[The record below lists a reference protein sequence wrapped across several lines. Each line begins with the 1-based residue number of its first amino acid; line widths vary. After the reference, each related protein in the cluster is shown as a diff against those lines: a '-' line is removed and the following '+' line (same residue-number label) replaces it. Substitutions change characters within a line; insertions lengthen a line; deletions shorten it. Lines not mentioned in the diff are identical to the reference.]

1 MNVVPSGARDLLF
14 ATALLIGFALTCF
27 AARPQAQPDSDW
39 MGKAFA
45 AAFDDFFPIQHAQ
58 GDFIA
63 VRAHRDG
70 TNDLPEFSVVL
81 EDTQNP
87 RAIHAT
93 LREAQGSSLYQQISA
108 LHAKEPSK
116 SYQELKPDLKVRSW
130 QISADQC
137 PAIAAQFKAFGDI
150 QFVRPRDDDPIAE
163 HPVLYQFHES
173 VGGGDSEVTEF
184 VESRAFPKWANE
196 THQALDACAVSASG
210 K

>member
-1 MNVVPSGARDLLF
+1 MNVIPSAASDLLF
-14 ATALLIGFALTCF
+14 SFAVLCLGLALTSF
-27 AARPQAQPDSDW
+27 AAPQAQPDSGW

-45 AAFDDFFPIQHAQ
+45 AAFDDFFPIQHGE

-70 TNDLPEFSVVL
+70 TNDLPEFSIVL
-81 EDTQNP
+81 EDTQSA
-87 RAIHAT
+87 RGIHAT
-93 LREAQGSSLYQQISA
+93 LHEAQGASLYQQLAA

-116 SYQELKPDLKVRSW
+116 SYPELKTDLKVQTW
-130 QISADQC
+130 NLTADQC
-137 PAIAAQFKAFGDI
+137 PAIAAQLKAFNNI
-150 QFVRPRDDDPIAE
+150 QFVRPRDDDPVAE

-184 VESRAFPKWANE
+184 VEKRAFPKWANE
-196 THQALDACAVSASG
+196 THHALDACAASAPG